1 MWIEDLTKAMYFLN
15 ASKYKYTVCI
25 EKIEN
30 NVVSFSN
37 RQCVSIKRLANAYDK
52 YIATGKLVDL
62 W

>member
-15 ASKYKYTVCI
+15 ASKYKHTVCI

-30 NVVSFSN
+30 NVVFFSN
-37 RQCVSIKRLANAYDK
+37 RQCVSIKRLADAYEK
-52 YIATGKLVDL
+52 YIKTGKTIDL